1 MASDSSPTAWNAGR
15 RFYDAGKESWNGRRS
30 RGDDG
35 MEWRGGN
42 STVVR
47 PAAAVKADQRV
58 RRRAGSTS
66 WWTTSPALSVKCHL
80 REGGLLDSHG

>member
-1 MASDSSPTAWNAGR
+1 MA
-15 RFYDAGKESWNGRRS
+15 
-30 RGDDG
+30 
-35 MEWRGGN
+35 WRGGN

-47 PAAAVKADQRV
+47 PAAAVQADQRM